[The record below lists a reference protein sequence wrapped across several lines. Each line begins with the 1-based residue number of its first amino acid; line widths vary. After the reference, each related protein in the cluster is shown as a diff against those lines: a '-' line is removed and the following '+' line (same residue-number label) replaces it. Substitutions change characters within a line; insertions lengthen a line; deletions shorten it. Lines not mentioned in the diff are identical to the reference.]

1 MEFLEETRTCPNR
14 TGTNQTMSRNA
25 EAITM
30 TAAALLGAF
39 AVALVNFANGGSVDA
54 QTGLTFLVF
63 LLAFGSVLAAVRAF
77 APRAT
82 PLLIPPV
89 VALVAIGFFEIYRL
103 DPERAGLQR
112 WWMLIAAAAGVL
124 TLMLLSRAT
133 TSILRRYRNLILLL
147 SIALLLLPNLPSGGP
162 FPLRGLEVNG
172 SRLWILLDLRIIHMQ
187 FQPAELAKLGIVIFF
202 AGYLA
207 DHQKALREAHRQFGP
222 IRLPEPRQLIPL
234 LLAWGGSLFILVW
247 QRDLGA
253 SLLVFAG
260 FVLLLYAA
268 TGATGYLVAG
278 GVLTLSG
285 AAAAAV
291 LFDHVQRRII
301 AWVAPFEHYQDEG
314 YQIAQGIFALGTG
327 SLTGSGPG
335 LGRPDLIPNASTD
348 FIFAAVGEELGFA
361 GTVAVLALFA
371 IVIAVGLGIS
381 FRSRDTFRKLL
392 AAGLTF
398 VLAVQ
403 VFLIVGGVLRIVP
416 LTGITLPFMSYGG
429 SALVGNLVLVALL
442 LRISHE
448 EAT

>member
-1 MEFLEETRTCPNR
+1 M
-14 TGTNQTMSRNA
+14 GRNA
-25 EAITM
+25 EGATIV
-30 TAAALLGAF
+30 AASLLAAF

-63 LLAFGSVLAAVRAF
+63 LLAFGTLFVAVLAF

-89 VALVAIGFFEIYRL
+89 VALVGLGFFEIYRL
-103 DPERAGLQR
+103 DPVLAGLQR
-112 WWMLIAAAAGVL
+112 WWVLIAAAVSSFVL
-124 TLMLLSRAT
+124 FLLSRGT
-133 TSILRRYRNLILLL
+133 ISTLRRYRYLILFVSIGLL
-147 SIALLLLPNLPSGGP
+147 VMPNLPSDWA
-162 FPLRGLEVNG
+162 FPLKGLEVNG
-172 SRLWILLDLRIIHMQ
+172 SRLWIVVDLGFTTMQ
-187 FQPAELAKLGIVIFF
+187 FQPAELAKLGMVIFF
-202 AGYLA
+202 AAYLA
-207 DHQKALREAHRQFGP
+207 DHQKALREAHRRLGP

-234 LLAWGGSLFILVW
+234 LLAWGGSIFILIW

-253 SLLVFAG
+253 SLLLFAG

-268 TGATGYLVAG
+268 TGSAGYLAAG
-278 GVLTLSG
+278 GLMTVSG
-285 AAAAAV
+285 AAAAAY
-291 LFDHVQRRII
+291 LFDHVQRRMT
-301 AWVAPFEHYQDEG
+301 AWLAPFEHYQDEG
-314 YQIAQGIFALGTG
+314 FQIAQGLFALGTG
-327 SLTGSGPG
+327 SLSGAGPG
-335 LGRPDLIPNASTD
+335 LGRPDLIPNAETD

-361 GTVAVLALFA
+361 GTVAILAVYALF
-371 IVIAVGLGIS
+371 VSVGLGIS

-398 VLAVQ
+398 VMAVQ

-448 EAT
+448 EAQ

>member
-1 MEFLEETRTCPNR
+1 M
-14 TGTNQTMSRNA
+14 A
-25 EAITM
+25 
-30 TAAALLGAF
+30 AAALLAAF

-63 LLAFGSVLAAVRAF
+63 VLAFGTIFVSVRAF

-82 PLLIPPV
+82 PLLLPPV
-89 VALVAIGFFEIYRL
+89 VALVAIGFLEIYRL
-103 DPERAGLQR
+103 APERAGLQR
-112 WWMLIAAAAGVL
+112 WWLLIAAGVAAV
-124 TLMLLSRAT
+124 TLMLLGRGT

-147 SIALLLLPNLPSGGP
+147 SIGLLLLPNLPNDWGL
-162 FPLRGLEVNG
+162 PLRGLEVNG
-172 SRLWILLDLRIIHMQ
+172 SRLWIVLDLRFTQMQ
-187 FQPAELAKLGIVIFF
+187 FQPAELAKLGMVIFF

-207 DHQKALREAHRQFGP
+207 DHQRALREAHRRIGP

-234 LLAWGGSLFILVW
+234 LLAWGGSIFILIW

-253 SLLVFAG
+253 SVLLFAG

-268 TGATGYLVAG
+268 TGTTGYLVAG
-278 GVLTLSG
+278 GLMTITG
-285 AAAAAV
+285 AAAAAY
-291 LFDHVQRRII
+291 LFDHVQRRVV
-301 AWVAPFEHYQDEG
+301 AWLTPFEHYQDEG
-314 YQIAQGIFALGTG
+314 FQIAQGLFALGTG
-327 SLTGSGPG
+327 SLTGAGPG

-348 FIFAAVGEELGFA
+348 FIFAAVGEELGLA

-371 IVIAVGLGIS
+371 LVIAVGFGIS

-398 VLAVQ
+398 VMAVQ
-403 VFLIVGGVLRIVP
+403 VFLIVGGVLRLVP

-429 SALVGNLVLVALL
+429 SALVGNMVLLALL